1 MSIPMIERLAV
12 IGCGLMGGSFARALR
27 QRGLVRHISGY
38 STQAS
43 TRELALSMGVIDQA
57 CDSIAQAVAQ
67 ADVVLLSVP
76 VQASLDVMRAMA
88 VHLSEH
94 VLLMDVGSTKSD
106 VIMAARS
113 ALGGA
118 LSRFVPAHPIAGK
131 EVAGVQ
137 HADPDLY
144 VNRQVFL
151 TPMAE
156 TDPSLTAR
164 AQAVWQAVGS
174 QVGVLSPDVHDQ
186 TFAAVSHLPHLLAF
200 AYMNGLTGQQNGK
213 RLLSM
218 AGPGF
223 RDFSRIAASD
233 PAVWRDIL
241 LANKVQVLDQLSCTQ
256 MALEALIEAMRA
268 DDGQRLSQLIESSR
282 QARSN
287 WRMAGETGQD

>member
-1 MSIPMIERLAV
+1 
-12 IGCGLMGGSFARALR
+12 
-27 QRGLVRHISGY
+27 
-38 STQAS
+38 
-43 TRELALSMGVIDQA
+43 
-57 CDSIAQAVAQ
+57 
-67 ADVVLLSVP
+67 
-76 VQASLDVMRAMA
+76 
-88 VHLSEH
+88 
-94 VLLMDVGSTKSD
+94 
-106 VIMAARS
+106 
-113 ALGGA
+113 
-118 LSRFVPAHPIAGK
+118 
-131 EVAGVQ
+131 
-137 HADPDLY
+137 
-144 VNRQVFL
+144 
-151 TPMAE
+151 
-156 TDPSLTAR
+156 
-164 AQAVWQAVGS
+164 
-174 QVGVLSPDVHDQ
+174 VGVLSPDVHDQ